1 MKKTPLYI
9 GIEIKVREF
18 EPKLFLACV
27 AAEAGYDVILGQQRI
42 FKRKLPDMPR
52 GIYLDKSAAASKAD
66 RHRELK
72 QLGFR
77 VVAGDEEGLAFFQVE
92 EYKKRRLAIE
102 TLQAVEYFFAWG
114 TRHAEI
120 VKERVPDL
128 QEKVKVTGHPRIDL
142 TRPEIRNFY
151 AEEAEQ
157 IRQRYGKFL
166 LINTNFSFC
175 NHARGKDVAIDVL
188 ARGGKIADE
197 AHRQYYLNLRAHKQH
212 ICDEFVTMIK
222 AMHQRFLDTLI
233 IIRPH
238 PAENHDFWRQILPD
252 TQTVQVV
259 HEGNVHPWLMAAEVT
274 IHNSC
279 TTGIEAYLLDR
290 PVIAYQPIQAEE
302 FDIYLAN
309 ALSEQTFTLESLLEK
324 LEQILQHTWNP
335 DAEAVRERR
344 KIAQYYMHS
353 LKGPLASERIVAELQ
368 SLPLRNS
375 WQITAYR
382 SYAQCKKLAR
392 KILKPQIFRTA
403 SEEQSSETGIK
414 TQYIQQKFPGLTLE
428 EIQQTMA
435 MLRKVTG
442 RFSTLHVTQ
451 LEENMFLISQ

>member
-1 MKKTPLYI
+1 MKKIPVYI

-18 EPKLFLACV
+18 EPKLLLACV
-27 AAEAGYDVILGQQRI
+27 AAEAGYDSILGQQRL
-42 FKRKLPDMPR
+42 FKRKLPEMPR
-52 GIYLDKSAAASKAD
+52 GIYLDKSAAASKAG

-77 VVAGDEEGLAFFQVE
+77 VVASDEEGLAFFQVE
-92 EYKKRRLAIE
+92 EYKKRRLAPE
-102 TLQAVEYFFAWG
+102 TLREVEYFFAWG
-114 TRHAEI
+114 ARQAEI
-120 VKERVPDL
+120 VKEHAPDL
-128 QEKVKVTGHPRIDL
+128 REKVKVTGHPRIDL

-151 AEEAEQ
+151 AGEAEQ
-157 IRQRYGKFL
+157 IRQHYGKFI

-197 AHRQYYLNLRAHKQH
+197 AHRQYYLNLRDHKQR

-222 AMHQRFLDTLI
+222 AMHQRFPDTLI

-238 PAENHDFWRQILPD
+238 PAENHDFWRQILPE

-309 ALSEQTFTLESLLEK
+309 ALSEQAFTREILLEK
-324 LEQILQHTWNP
+324 LEQILRCIWHP

-353 LKGPLASERIVAELQ
+353 LEGPLASERIVAELQ
-368 SLPLRNS
+368 TLPLRNS

-392 KILKPQIFRTA
+392 KILKPQIFRMA
-403 SEEQSSETGIK
+403 SEEHSSEAGRK

-428 EIQQTMA
+428 EISRA
-435 MLRKVTG
+435 MTILRDVTG
-442 RFSTLHVTQ
+442 RFSKLQVRQ
-451 LEENMFLISQ
+451 LEENIFQIYQ